1 MLVMEPRCQFQ
12 KIKVLVLICKNLIL
26 SHLLLPKLKDGL
38 AAALAGAA
46 AVGANWKP
54 VDLVEV
60 AGAEVVAR
68 VPNDATDVEVDSWK
82 PPVAALLVAAAVA
95 SVEGLGELKL
105 KLGTVATGFLDASEL
120 GAWLDAT
127 AKVGLGTTGEVE
139 ETTGAW
145 IEVVTLVADDIEARG
160 LLFAGSSCFFT
171 SSTSGS
177 GSW

>member
-1 MLVMEPRCQFQ
+1 M
-12 KIKVLVLICKNLIL
+12 
-26 SHLLLPKLKDGL
+26 LPKLKDGL

-46 AVGANWKP
+46 AAGANWKP
-54 VDLVEV
+54 VDVVEVVV

-68 VPNDATDVEVDSWK
+68 VPNDGTDVEVDSWK
-82 PPVAALLVAAAVA
+82 PPIAAVLVAAAVA
-95 SVEGLGELKL
+95 SDEGFGELKL

-127 AKVGLGTTGEVE
+127 AKVGLGTTGEVV